1 MQGRSRNPA
10 LMVPI
15 MLMAANASA
24 DSVYEPP
31 QRSAERLPAYLLEV
45 PASVGDILVADAG
58 TATMYRFTRLGDA
71 IVEMDRRY
79 MSIGLKGVG
88 KERAWDRKT
97 PLGIYF
103 ITEELDASKLA
114 DKYGAGA
121 FPLDYPNAWD
131 RHNGRTGYGI
141 WLHGVDANA
150 PNRPPLDTDGCLAL
164 PNDELLQLA
173 ARLRPLVTPV
183 IVTRGVGWATRA
195 ELEARRTSLRGVLEN
210 WRASQE
216 RGDLHAYLS
225 LYDPDFRVQ
234 GMDRIEWATYRLGS
248 FSVRPMASVALNE
261 LLLLADPEEEG
272 LYISRFEQTVDS
284 ASGPVT
290 FVKRL
295 YWRLDSAGDWRI
307 VAEDTG

>member
-1 MQGRSRNPA
+1 MQGRSRYPA
-10 LMVPI
+10 LLAL
-15 MLMAANASA
+15 LMAASAPA

-31 QRSAERLPAYLLEV
+31 PRPDERLPAYLLEI

-58 TATMYRFTRLGDA
+58 TATMYRYSRLGDA

-79 MSIGLKGVG
+79 MSIGSKGVG

-97 PLGIYF
+97 PLGVYF

-114 DKYGAGA
+114 DKYGAAA

-141 WLHGVDANA
+141 WLHGVDAGA

-164 PNDELLQLA
+164 PNDELLRLA
-173 ARLRPLVTPV
+173 GRLRPQVTPV

-195 ELEARRTSLRGVLEN
+195 ELEDRRATLRGVIET
-210 WRASQE
+210 WRVSQE

-225 LYDPDFRVQ
+225 LYDPDFRDQ
-234 GMDRIEWATYRLGS
+234 GMDRAEWATYRLGS
-248 FSVRPMASVALNE
+248 FTARPAMSVALKE

-272 LYISRFEQTVDS
+272 LYISRFEQTV
-284 ASGPVT
+284 AFATGPVS

-295 YWRLDSAGDWRI
+295 YWRQDPAGDWRI

>member
-1 MQGRSRNPA
+1 MQGRSRIPA
-10 LMVPI
+10 LLVLLT
-15 MLMAANASA
+15 LMAANASA
-24 DSVYEPP
+24 DSIYEPP
-31 QRSAERLPAYLLEV
+31 ERSAGRLPAYLLEV

-58 TATMYRFTRLGDA
+58 AATMYRFSRLGDA

-114 DKYGAGA
+114 DKYGAAA

-131 RHNGRTGYGI
+131 RYNGRTGYGI
-141 WLHGVDANA
+141 WLHGVDASA
-150 PNRPPLDTDGCLAL
+150 PIRPPLDPDGCLAL

-173 ARLRPLVTPV
+173 TRLRPQVTPV
-183 IVTRGVGWATRA
+183 IVTRGVGWATRE

-225 LYDPDFRVQ
+225 LYDPGFRAQ
-234 GMDRIEWATYRLGS
+234 GMDRTDWATYRMGS
-248 FSVRPMASVALNE
+248 FAARPIASVALNE

-272 LYISRFEQTVDS
+272 LYISRFEQTVDF
-284 ASGPVT
+284 ATGPVT

-295 YWRLDSAGDWRI
+295 YWRVDPAGNWRI